1 MSAPDLHNSLLRP
14 PILQI
19 LRAAGFHSA
28 RPAVIDTLTDI
39 AARYLFL
46 LSSSTVDHA
55 LNNHSEE
62 PVPNFDDILMALDD
76 AGALRPQKT
85 RLEENLDGIEDM
97 RGLESFLRWF
107 NGPVNTQIRRIA
119 GFVPSEGD
127 VVEAETEDYLTAL
140 KKRHSKTGEESRFQ
154 GTLLGKDVDD
164 RPVVI
169 AGGVESIKAWR
180 SKVKSREASMVPTS
194 TTISSISST
203 RRCLIGHIG
212 VLTFTFDMDIVIF
225 IPHFVFSQAILIE
238 NAGDTTRLGLG
249 TREVFEP
256 LTMVFCF
263 SLPTTS
269 HLSFQ
274 SYLTSASHPSLPS
287 CSSTA
292 RHALRVALKKYKALP
307 PPQRTAHLSLILAAL
322 NEYLPYLFALSRGIS
337 SSPAADDEVIDVALQ
352 AEIEVEWRGTIS
364 SAASALRLLHRG
376 GRDQR
381 IKGYGL
387 DFEIAFVLTT
397 LGYVLSDMARTR
409 ILSTLYA
416 NTTPTVD
423 QKTAAVNAATKHL
436 LAASSVHSYLASSGS
451 SSQGHDSNMA
461 PDLDSSTQSALSSL
475 AMAEATLLAV
485 LKDDAYLS
493 ACIQARNRNDTEWMI
508 KAPDLPKVRTLL
520 FARLCV
526 RAAEYAEQAAAS
538 AGAVKS
544 GGKATDSTSLDNR
557 YLDEHLID
565 YMSVLAKVA
574 RAKACRFFGI
584 DAEMSGKTGEG
595 IAWLRAGKSALG
607 VRGSLEGDE
616 GGSGSK
622 SRGSLGFSKLKR
634 QWSERREEK
643 KLEETATAKKGEQA
657 SGLDW
662 GDDAGREEEIKVLEM
677 LETRWMKM
685 NDTVNTQFIPSS
697 TSYLSSLPS
706 GRDIHTPPSPYVPP
720 KLDSDQIMRLRGPP
734 DSPEPTN
741 EDESSDSE
749 KETPH
754 DTFLGQRRGYF

>member
-194 TTISSISST
+194 TTISS
-203 RRCLIGHIG
+203 R
-212 VLTFTFDMDIVIF
+212 
-225 IPHFVFSQAILIE
+225 IE

-364 SAASALRLLHRG
+364 SAASALRVLHRG

-423 QKTAAVNAATKHL
+423 QKTAAVNAATKNL

-451 SSQGHDSNMA
+451 SSQGHDSNIA

-538 AGAVKS
+538 AGTVKS

-616 GGSGSK
+616 GGSRSK

-706 GRDIHTPPSPYVPP
+706 GRDIHTPPGPYVPP

-741 EDESSDSE
+741 EDDSSDSE